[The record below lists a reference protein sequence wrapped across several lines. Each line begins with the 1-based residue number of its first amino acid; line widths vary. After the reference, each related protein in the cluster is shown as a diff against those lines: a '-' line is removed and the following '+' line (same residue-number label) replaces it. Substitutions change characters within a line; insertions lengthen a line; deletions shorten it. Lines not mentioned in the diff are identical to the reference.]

1 MDPEAAW
8 NQMLEAIAEDNL
20 SDAESSAES
29 LLNWLERDGFAP
41 QTLKRTVPG
50 EWNILICDY
59 VCREVLR
66 RASPSRE

>member
-8 NQMLEAIAEDNL
+8 NEMLVAIAEDNL
-20 SDAESSAES
+20 SDAESIAES

-59 VCREVLR
+59 VCREVLLR
-66 RASPSRE
+66 VNRSLE